1 VTIQS
6 ERVIMMHESDIERLL
21 GPDVRLLR
29 VRAWERMD
37 RQQKEVRIKTR
48 LIMIG
53 FGLLMA
59 AILMVVWRPW

>member
-1 VTIQS
+1 
-6 ERVIMMHESDIERLL
+6 MMHESDIERLL

-48 LIMIG
+48 LIVLG
-53 FGLLMA
+53 SGLLTV
-59 AILMVVWRPW
+59 AILMAVWRPW

>member
-53 FGLLMA
+53 SGLLMA
-59 AILMVVWRPW
+59 AILMAVWRPW

>member
-59 AILMVVWRPW
+59 AILMAVWRPW